1 MYGQVHN
8 HPIRMTSLCVILQV
22 QSLRSQLQEARDT
35 VGTQRQEI
43 DALKTKLEASGRD
56 ALQQRALLGETVHE
70 RKQQE
75 LNLQQVLARPVRH
88 GNLTNLWLI
97 QFIEKVFLEC
107 FYSVHLQQ
115 QKSDITSFVR
125 DRDQS

>member
-1 MYGQVHN
+1 MFVKDVAEVHDD
-8 HPIRMTSLCVILQV
+8 IIMSWRRVVTLQV

-88 GNLTNLWLI
+88 GI
-97 QFIEKVFLEC
+97 F
-107 FYSVHLQQ
+107 
-115 QKSDITSFVR
+115 
-125 DRDQS
+125 

>member
-75 LNLQQVLARPVRH
+75 LNLQQVLARPVRFRYITDLCRFCL
-88 GNLTNLWLI
+88 NLNVSRMCS
-97 QFIEKVFLEC
+97 QCVFTK
-107 FYSVHLQQ
+107 Q
-115 QKSDITSFVR
+115 
-125 DRDQS
+125 